1 MKDIPVFTSEYGA
14 ASLILKEIP
23 YQGTAYVIIRDS
35 LEPEKLVEECR
46 GFCRVCGADRVFATG
61 HATLEKWPLFTAE
74 CRMRCA
80 ARALP
85 DTDAALLPV
94 QERTLDTWR
103 NIYNQKV
110 KRVPIGAWMTEADG
124 REMLKKGDG
133 YFIHRGQMLLGIGR
147 AAGDTIDWVAATQP
161 GGGAEVV
168 AALAHVV
175 TEDTVSLTVASTN
188 EKALRLYE
196 SLGFLKTEEISR
208 WYAL

>member
-35 LEPEKLVEECR
+35 LEPEMLIEECR
-46 GFCRVCGADRVFATG
+46 SFCAVCGADRVFATG
-61 HATLEKWPLFTAE
+61 HAALEKWPFYTAMW
-74 CRMRCA
+74 RLKCA
-80 ARALP
+80 VRTIS
-85 DTDAALLPV
+85 DTDASLLPV
-94 QERTLDTWR
+94 RDDTMEIWR
-103 NIYNQKV
+103 GIYNEKV
-110 KRVPIGAWMTEADG
+110 KRVPNGAWMTEADG
-124 REMLKKGDG
+124 RKMLKKGDG

-147 AAGDTIDWVAATQP
+147 AAGDIIDWVAASQP

-168 AALAHVV
+168 AALTRVI
-175 TEDTVSLTVASTN
+175 TGDTVSLTVASTN

-196 SLGFLKTEEISR
+196 SLGFEKTEEISR

>member
-35 LEPEKLVEECR
+35 LEPEMLIEECR
-46 GFCRVCGADRVFATG
+46 SFCAVCGADRVFATG
-61 HATLEKWPLFTAE
+61 HAALEKWPFYTAMW
-74 CRMRCA
+74 RLKCA
-80 ARALP
+80 VRTIS
-85 DTDAALLPV
+85 DTDASLLPV
-94 QERTLDTWR
+94 RDDTLEIWR
-103 NIYNQKV
+103 GIYNEKV
-110 KRVPIGAWMTEADG
+110 KRVPNGAWMTEADG
-124 REMLKKGDG
+124 RKMLKKGDG

-147 AAGDTIDWVAATQP
+147 AAGDIIDWVAASRP

-168 AALAHVV
+168 AALARVI
-175 TEDTVSLTVASTN
+175 TGDTVSLTVASTN

-196 SLGFLKTEEISR
+196 SLGFEKTEEISR

>member
-35 LEPEKLVEECR
+35 LEPEKLAEECR
-46 GFCRVCGADRVFATG
+46 GVCRVCGADRVFATG

-85 DTDAALLPV
+85 NTDAVLLPV

-147 AAGDTIDWVAATQP
+147 AAGDTIDWVASIRP
-161 GGGAEVV
+161 GAGRDVV

-175 TEDTVSLTVASTN
+175 TGDTVSLTVASTN

-196 SLGFLKTEEISR
+196 SLGFGKTEEISR

>member
-35 LEPEKLVEECR
+35 LEPEMLIEECR
-46 GFCRVCGADRVFATG
+46 SFCAVCGADRVFATG
-61 HATLEKWPLFTAE
+61 HAALEKWPFYTATW
-74 CRMRCA
+74 RLKCA
-80 ARALP
+80 VRTIS
-85 DTDAALLPV
+85 DTDASLLPV
-94 QERTLDTWR
+94 RDDTLEIWR
-103 NIYNQKV
+103 GIYNEKV
-110 KRVPIGAWMTEADG
+110 KRVPNGAWMTEADG
-124 REMLKKGDG
+124 RKMLKKGDG

-147 AAGDTIDWVAATQP
+147 AAGDIIDWVAASRP

-168 AALAHVV
+168 AALARVI
-175 TEDTVSLTVASTN
+175 TGDTVSLTVASTN

-196 SLGFLKTEEISR
+196 SLGFEKTEEISR